1 MSAINFIVSVI
12 QITDNNIPT
21 IKIQMVGFF
30 IAILKERRIMNEV
43 ISVNFDTQTV
53 SARELHKQVGS
64 TERFST
70 WFERQLRFG
79 FVENED
85 YTTVKVLTEVQNN
98 GGIQQRELIDHN
110 LTVDMAKQICMVQKN
125 EKARTVRQYLIN
137 LEKAWNTPEQVMAR
151 ALKIAD
157 KQIADLKHINLLLEQ
172 KIEEDKPKTIFADAV
187 STSHTSILV
196 GDLAKLICQN
206 GVQIGQKRLFEWLR
220 QNGFLIK
227 SGSSKNMPMQRYVE
241 QGLFEVKESS
251 VQNPDGSVR
260 VTKTTKI
267 TGKGQVYFVNK
278 FLKGGK

>member
-1 MSAINFIVSVI
+1 
-12 QITDNNIPT
+12 
-21 IKIQMVGFF
+21 
-30 IAILKERRIMNEV
+30 MNE
-43 ISVNFDTQTV
+43 IITVNFDTQTV

-64 TERFST
+64 TERFSA
-70 WFERQLRFG
+70 WFDRQLQFG

-98 GGIQQRELIDHN
+98 GGFQQRELIDHN
-110 LTVDMAKQICMVQKN
+110 LSVDMAKQICMVQKN
-125 EKARTVRQYLIN
+125 ENARKVRQYLID

-157 KQIADLKHINLLLEQ
+157 RQIEDLKHSNHLLEQ
-172 KIEEDKPKTIFADAV
+172 KIEADKPKTIFADAV
-187 STSHTSILV
+187 STSKTSILI

-206 GVQIGQKRLFEWLR
+206 GVQIGQKRLFDWLR
-220 QNGFLIK
+220 ENGYLIK

-241 QGLFEVKESS
+241 QGLFEVKESN

-260 VTKTTKI
+260 ITRTTKV

-278 FLKGGK
+278 FLDKESA